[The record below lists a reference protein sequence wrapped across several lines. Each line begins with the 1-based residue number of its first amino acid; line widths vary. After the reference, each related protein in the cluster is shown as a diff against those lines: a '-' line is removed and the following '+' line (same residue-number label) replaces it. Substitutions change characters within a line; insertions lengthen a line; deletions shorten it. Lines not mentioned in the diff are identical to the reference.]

1 MRVLLPVRP
10 DNDCGDP
17 ARFLDTLFGHEDVS
31 ILRLFVYRPAE
42 IDAYDPEMLTAFTE
56 IHRLDDE
63 AVRAAVSSTKIHC
76 RKLLEYGFRVESA
89 IVSGFPVD
97 KVVAEAR
104 LWKADMIMVHL
115 TQQKL
120 REARIGHLVG
130 ALIDKSPIPV
140 LLYSR
145 VGQTIGKTIRVLA
158 ETENARQWAARLAS
172 RQQGA
177 VEEIRENDMPR
188 ALAGEGC
195 DLLVIPSRHHF
206 APTILGSPERRI
218 IRQSEVPV
226 LLIPAAPE
234 R

>member
-10 DNDCGDP
+10 DNDCSDP
-17 ARFLDTLFGHEDVS
+17 ARMLDALFGHDDVS
-31 ILRLFVYRPAE
+31 IFRLFVYRPAE

-63 AVRAAVSSTKIHC
+63 AVRAAISSTKMHC

-97 KVVAEAR
+97 KVIAEAR
-104 LWKADMIMVHL
+104 LWKADMIMVHV
-115 TQQKL
+115 THERL
-120 REARIGHLVG
+120 REARIGHLIG
-130 ALIDKSPIPV
+130 ALIDGAPIPV
-140 LLYSR
+140 LLYSK
-145 VGQTIGKTIRVLA
+145 VGPTIGKNIRVLA
-158 ETENARQWAARLAS
+158 ETETARQWASRFAG

-177 VEEIRENDMPR
+177 IEEIREQDMPR
-188 ALAGEGC
+188 ALAGDGC
-195 DLLVIPSRHHF
+195 DLLIIPSRHHF
-206 APTILGSPERRI
+206 APSLLGSPERRI

-226 LLIPAAPE
+226 LLIPAAAG